1 MTTAPER
8 MRTVDHRRLAVAVLS
23 VAALAWIGLAWPGL
37 LEHHGPGAAPDPMAA
52 HGHQVATPGVGF
64 VLLAWV
70 VMVVAM
76 MLPPALPLLSTVAG
90 LAVGRSRPAPLVA
103 VAGTAFIAVWT
114 VAGAVLLGLDA
125 GLRRVPVIATHPG
138 AAAAVVL
145 VAAGLYQLSPLAQR
159 CLTACRS
166 PRSTALRY
174 WRGRRP
180 AWVETAGLAASYG
193 LTCVGCCWALMVIS
207 LTVGVAALPVMVVL
221 AVVMTAQRLLP
232 HGRRLVRPAGF
243 LTLAL
248 GIAALAGSLPTGV
261 LVA

>member
-1 MTTAPER
+1 MT
-8 MRTVDHRRLAVAVLS
+8 
-23 VAALAWIGLAWPGL
+23 
-37 LEHHGPGAAPDPMAA
+37 EHMQHGAA
-52 HGHQVATPGVGF
+52 TPEVGP

-76 MLPPALPLLSTVAG
+76 MLPPALPLLATVAG
-90 LAVGRSRPAPLVA
+90 LATGRGRPVFLVSI
-103 VAGTAFIAVWT
+103 AGTTFVAIWT

-125 GLRRVPVIATHPG
+125 ALRGVPWLGAQPG

-180 AWVETAGLAASYG
+180 AWAETAGLSASYG
-193 LTCVGCCWALMVIS
+193 LTCVGCCWALMAIS
-207 LTVGVAALPVMVVL
+207 LAVAVAALPVMVVL
-221 AVVMTAQRLLP
+221 AVVMAAQRLLP

-248 GIAALAGSLPTGV
+248 GTAALAGLLPPGV
-261 LVA
+261 LVV